1 MNGEKKK
8 SRRMYSLYLYV
19 AVAAGL
25 LLSSC
30 SGALTEKEKSAH
42 SVFITIS
49 SDRTVRPEMTAVTEW
64 TLTAVRSGAETD
76 SSTFTLASEGGTIL
90 LKEGTY
96 MMSLSGTNKE
106 GITFS
111 GKTDGIVVDGA
122 QGFAV
127 VITVTPALTGEGSL
141 DYTMTL
147 TDAFATQQELSAM
160 LLSVKTQEEIIP
172 IPLTVTVESD
182 VAHITGQN
190 ISAGYYNLVVLYNT
204 EVNLAGFTDS
214 LIEIAGG
221 LTTSGSSVVS
231 KPAETT
237 YYISA
242 DGSGNGLWPFSPS
255 TLTFIINQESA
266 SGKSTISVAYTDS
279 LPDINLTDYPND
291 KTVSV
296 TVWDGTTSVLQG
308 KYQYKVEN
316 TKTLTVSA
324 DQLLEQKS
332 LELPAGASIVL
343 NSEPTEG
350 QTTQA
355 VKLILQADPSEYGQ
369 VLSIDNSL
377 SDYYKLADAA
387 GLFTVKY
394 ESSTYEID
402 ENGYITQPMSVTV
415 ATVPEPQLSMT
426 SSNPSVTDNGDIYTV
441 TGVTADT
448 TITVTVSN
456 AAAFNGAEYT
466 WYLNSEE
473 VVMDIKTEPSW
484 TIKLDG
490 STPQPLPGTNTIMVV
505 ISRPDGTYRSAAIT
519 FTLSV

>member
-64 TLTAVRSGAETD
+64 TVTAVRSGAETD
-76 SSTFTLASEGGTIL
+76 SRTFTLAGEGGSIL

-96 MMSLSGTNKE
+96 TLSLTGTNDQ

-111 GKTDGIVVDGA
+111 GETDGIVVG
-122 QGFAV
+122 GTGSLAV
-127 VITVTPALTGEGSL
+127 VITVTPALAGLGSL

-147 TDAFATQQELSAM
+147 TGAFATEQELSAM
-160 LLSVKTQEEIIP
+160 LLSVEPKEEIIP
-172 IPLTVTVESD
+172 ISLTVTVED
-182 VAHITGQN
+182 GAAHITGQN
-190 ISAGYYNLVVLYNT
+190 ISAGYYNLVVLYN
-204 EVNLAGFTDS
+204 EVNLAAFTDS

-221 LTTSGSSVVS
+221 LITSGSSVVS
-231 KPAETT
+231 KPETT

-242 DGSGNGLWPFSPS
+242 GGSGNGLWPFSPAN
-255 TLTFIINQESA
+255 LTSIITQESA
-266 SGKSTISVAYTDS
+266 SGNISVAYTDS
-279 LPDINLTDYPND
+279 LPGINLADYPAD

-296 TVWDGTTSVLQG
+296 TVWDGTTQVLQR
-308 KYQYKVEN
+308 KYQYTVANAKE
-316 TKTLTVSA
+316 LTVSA
-324 DQLLEQKS
+324 AQLLEQKS
-332 LELPAGASIVL
+332 LDLPAGASVIL
-343 NSEPTEG
+343 NKEPDES
-350 QTTQA
+350 QTQT
-355 VKLILQADPSEYGQ
+355 VELILQADPSQYGQ
-369 VLSIDNSL
+369 VLFIDSSL

-394 ESSTYEID
+394 ETATYKID
-402 ENGYITQPMSVTV
+402 ENGYITQQMSVTV

-426 SSNPSVTDNGDIYTV
+426 SSNSSVTGETI

-448 TITVTVSN
+448 SVTVTVSN
-456 AAAFNGAEYT
+456 AEAFNGAEYS
-466 WYLNSEE
+466 WYLNGEE
-473 VVMDIKTEPSW
+473 LNIKTSTC
-484 TIKLDG
+484 TIVLDG
-490 STPQPLPGTNTIMVV
+490 NSTPQPLPGTNTIMVV
-505 ISRPDGTYRSAAIT
+505 LSRPDGTYRSAAIT
-519 FTLSV
+519 FTLSI

>member
-64 TLTAVRSGAETD
+64 TVTAVRSGAETD
-76 SSTFTLASEGGTIL
+76 SSTFTLAGEGGSIL

-96 MMSLSGTNKE
+96 TLSLTGTNDQ

-111 GKTDGIVVDGA
+111 GETDGIVVG
-122 QGFAV
+122 GTGSLAV

-190 ISAGYYNLVVLYNT
+190 ISAGYYNLVVLYN
-204 EVNLAGFTDS
+204 EVNLAAFTDS
-214 LIEIAGG
+214 LIEIVGD

-255 TLTFIINQESA
+255 TLTTIINQESA
-266 SGKSTISVAYTDS
+266 SGNISVAYTDS
-279 LPDINLTDYPND
+279 LPGINLADYPAD

-296 TVWDGTTSVLQG
+296 TVWDGTTQVLQR
-308 KYQYKVEN
+308 KYQYTVANAKD
-316 TKTLTVSA
+316 LTVSA
-324 DQLLEQKS
+324 AQLLEQKS
-332 LELPAGASIVL
+332 LDLPVGASVIL
-343 NSEPTEG
+343 NKEPDES
-350 QTTQA
+350 QTQT
-355 VKLILQADPSEYGQ
+355 VELILQADPSQYGQ
-369 VLSIDNSL
+369 VLFIDSSL
-377 SDYYKLADAA
+377 SYYKLADAA

-394 ESSTYEID
+394 ETATYKID
-402 ENGYITQPMSVTV
+402 ENGYITQQMSVTV

-426 SSNPSVTDNGDIYTV
+426 SSNPTVTDNGDIYTV

-456 AAAFNGAEYT
+456 ADDFNGAEYS
-466 WYLNSEE
+466 WYLNGEE
-473 VVMDIKTEPSW
+473 VVMDVKTEPSW
-484 TIKLDG
+484 TIKLNG

-519 FTLSV
+519 FTLSI

>member
-64 TLTAVRSGAETD
+64 TVTAVRSGAETD
-76 SSTFTLASEGGTIL
+76 SSTFTLAGEGGSIL

-96 MMSLSGTNKE
+96 TLSLTGTNDQ

-111 GKTDGIVVDGA
+111 GETDGIVVG
-122 QGFAV
+122 GTGSLAV
-127 VITVTPALTGEGSL
+127 VITVTPALAGLGSL

-147 TDAFATQQELSAM
+147 TGAFATEQELSAM
-160 LLSVKTQEEIIP
+160 LLSVEPKEEIRP
-172 IPLTVTVESD
+172 ISLTVTVED
-182 VAHITGQN
+182 GAAHITGQN
-190 ISAGYYNLVVLYNT
+190 ISAGYYNLVVLYN
-204 EVNLAGFTDS
+204 EVNLAAFTDS
-214 LIEIAGG
+214 LIEIVGD

-255 TLTFIINQESA
+255 TLTTIINQESA
-266 SGKSTISVAYTDS
+266 SGNISVAYTDS
-279 LPDINLTDYPND
+279 LPGINLADYPAD

-296 TVWDGTTSVLQG
+296 TVWDGTTQVLQR
-308 KYQYKVEN
+308 KYQYTVANAKE
-316 TKTLTVSA
+316 LTVSA
-324 DQLLEQKS
+324 AQLLEQKS
-332 LELPAGASIVL
+332 LDLPVGASVIL
-343 NSEPTEG
+343 NKEPDES
-350 QTTQA
+350 QTQT
-355 VKLILQADPSEYGQ
+355 VELILQADPSQYGQ
-369 VLSIDNSL
+369 VLFIDSSL

-394 ESSTYEID
+394 ETATYKID
-402 ENGYITQPMSVTV
+402 ENGYITQQMSVTV

-426 SSNPSVTDNGDIYTV
+426 SSNPAGTDSGDIYTV
-441 TGVTADT
+441 NGVTAAT
-448 TITVTVSN
+448 TVTVTVSN
-456 AAAFNGAEYT
+456 AAAFNGAEYS
-466 WYLNSEE
+466 WYLNGEE
-473 VVMDIKTEPSW
+473 LNIKTSTC
-484 TIKLDG
+484 TIVLDG
-490 STPQPLPGTNTIMVV
+490 NSTPQPLSGGNTVMVL
-505 ISRPDGTYRSAAIT
+505 ISLPDGTCRSAVRT
-519 FTLSV
+519 FKLL